1 MADAARER
9 GRPGVGDVLQSGGDD
24 EVAELAE
31 GDEALHGLRFGAG
44 PLATSIELFDV
55 YRGAQLGEGEKSLA
69 YRVRFTA
76 PDRALTDADIQ
87 KFRPKIEKSLKR
99 VGGSL
104 RT

>member
-1 MADAARER
+1 LPVEQDFAIVVDDNVPAA
-9 GRPGVGDVLQSGGDD
+9 
-24 EVAELAE
+24 EVEQA
-31 GDEALHGLRFGAG
+31 LRFGAG
-44 PLATSIELFDV
+44 PLVTSVELFDV
-55 YRGAQLGEGEKSLA
+55 FRGPQIGESKKSLA

-76 PDRALTDADIQ
+76 PDRALTDVDIQ